1 MAETSTAPSAFDQSQ
16 DWSNPLD
23 SMGTPP
29 KLDYGKALEAKKEV
43 TQKELGAVTGV
54 MNRNDADMK
63 KYERVAD
70 KKFDQLEKFD
80 PDQIKP
86 WNAQEEQQKYKDD
99 PLSAFGSFAMVASLG
114 LAAITKTPFI
124 NSMNAMAGVING
136 RQEAK
141 SQEYDRAYKAWQD
154 NTKVFLDRFNM
165 IKTQVTDAQEM
176 MRIKGEEGKTK
187 LANTLTKYGLAQ
199 DLALLNAGYDD
210 VLATKWAAQVKAVEG
225 MAESREKI
233 ERLHTIRQALSA
245 EDAQRAELGMKPMTP
260 QEKIEQ
266 EQYLTDKHTPEQ
278 QAFHDVY
285 HSLIKEHPNATAQE
299 KLGFYQQAK
308 AFGRNAQSAAS
319 AGVLSDFV
327 NAVPNA
333 SQEDLMIVK
342 TALDTKGAKAP
353 QMVARMTEA
362 IDNIKAAAETGSPM
376 SPEEISQTVRA
387 AATGT
392 GGKDQGGLDLAAE
405 NYIKTGQFPSRNWE
419 ANRPI
424 LDLANQKLKE
434 RGIDPKD
441 LPKLQQEFKSQQV
454 AIQRFLSGP
463 QGQQTSAIN
472 MAEHHLET
480 LRTLTAA
487 MDNGDFTLANWL
499 SNKAAREMGR
509 PEPNNAMLGAQIVGT
524 EIVRAMGVAGA
535 GSVEERGGLAQ
546 GLASDS
552 ASPEQMSGAADTAE
566 KLLAGKLFSL
576 RLAFPNATGLPL
588 SRFDDMLSNRTKSIL
603 LPLVGEDKAV
613 TTADKVGGGTATT
626 PPVNMLQEGM
636 VTKFKNGT
644 AWTLKDGKPLKVTQ

>member
-1 MAETSTAPSAFDQSQ
+1 MAETATAPSAFDQSQ

-23 SMGTPP
+23 SMGSPP
-29 KLDYGKALEAKKEV
+29 KIDYGKALEAKKDI
-43 TQKELGAVTGV
+43 TRKELGAVSGV
-54 MNRNDADMK
+54 ISRTDADVR
-63 KYERVAD
+63 KYEGIAD
-70 KKFDQLEKFD
+70 KKFQELEKVD
-80 PDQIKP
+80 PDQLKP
-86 WNAQEEQQKYKDD
+86 WNAQEEQKKYQDD
-99 PLSAFGSFAMVASLG
+99 PMSAFGSFAMVASLG

-136 RQEAK
+136 RREAK
-141 SQEYDRAYKAWQD
+141 DQEYDRAYKTWEA
-154 NTKVFLDRFNM
+154 NTKVFLDRFDV

-176 MRIKGEEGKTK
+176 MKTRGEIGKTQ
-187 LANTLTKYGLAQ
+187 LANTLAKYGLAQ

-210 VLATKWAAQVKAVEG
+210 TLASKWAAQVKAVEG
-225 MAESREKI
+225 MADAREKI

-245 EDAQRAELGMKPMTP
+245 EDAHRTELGMKPMTP
-260 QEKIEQ
+260 EEKLEQ
-266 EQYLTDKHTPEQ
+266 ETYLTNTHTPEQ

-285 HSLIKEHPNATAQE
+285 HSLIKDHPNATAQE

-327 NAVPNA
+327 NAVPDA
-333 SQEDLMIVK
+333 SQEDLMMVK

-353 QMVARMTEA
+353 QMVARMTEV

-376 SPEEISQTVRA
+376 SPEEITQAIRGASS
-387 AATGT
+387 GT
-392 GGKDQGGLDLAAE
+392 GGKDQGGLQLAAE

-424 LDLANQKLKE
+424 LDLANQLLKE

-441 LPKLQQEFKSQQV
+441 LPKMQQEFKSQQV

-480 LRTLTAA
+480 LRTLTEA

-509 PEPNNAMLGAQIVGT
+509 PEPNTAMLGAQIVGT

-535 GSVEERGGLAQ
+535 GSVEERSGLAG

-576 RLAFPNATGLPL
+576 RLAFPNATGLPI
-588 SRFDDMLSNRTKSIL
+588 SRFDDMLSNRTKSVL
-603 LPLVGEDKAV
+603 MPLIGEDKPITGADRV
-613 TTADKVGGGTATT
+613 GGATADT